1 MTASTRA
8 KVNAKN
14 GSSATLGFGEAFSNA
29 QEETPAPVTVAKGG
43 RGSSKAKGENFTQSF
58 QLGNALIVGVAES

>member
-1 MTASTRA
+1 MAAETAQ
-8 KVNAKN
+8 KD
-14 GSSATLGFGEAFSNA
+14 
-29 QEETPAPVTVAKGG
+29 TPAPVTVAKGG